1 MKKPLLPFLGI
12 IFILSSCHNSETDL
26 EETKTMYQAINNA
39 DTATF
44 NIKLTDKE
52 FYGQYEVNY
61 HGAYKD
67 SGDVTGIIKGDTLRG
82 TYRFQHYGIEKWHT
96 TPIALLKKDDQ
107 LIMGEGSLEIYMN
120 IPYFKKHIPIN
131 YKNPRFVFEKMR

>member
-12 IFILSSCHNSETDL
+12 IFILSSCYNSEIDRD
-26 EETKTMYQAINNA
+26 ETATMYQAINKG
-39 DTATF
+39 DTAILK
-44 NIKLTDKE
+44 IKLTDKE

-67 SGDVTGIIKGDTLRG
+67 SGGVTGIIKGDTLKG

-96 TPIALLKKDDQ
+96 APIALLKKDDQ

-131 YKNPRFVFEKMR
+131 YKNPKFVFEKMR

>member
-1 MKKPLLPFLGI
+1 MKNTLLPFLGI
-12 IFILSSCHNSETDL
+12 IFILSSCHNSETDRNSV
-26 EETKTMYQAINNA
+26 KTLYQAINNG

-44 NIKLTDKE
+44 KIKLTDKE

-67 SGDVTGIIKGDTLRG
+67 SGDVMGIVKGDTLKG

-120 IPYFKKHIPIN
+120 MPYFKKNIPIK
-131 YKNPRFVFEKMR
+131 YKNPKFVFEKMR